1 MRNIIVVECISTGKN
16 FIEDIIN
23 RGYNPIVMHL
33 NKPDTKAGK
42 KMQKHIQEEYESI
55 PYEFDMVYEQD
66 SFEET
71 LKKVKK
77 FNPLLIIPASE
88 AGVRLATKLSHELGL
103 VGNSIENL
111 DAMTL
116 KHEMHN
122 RLAQKGIRS
131 IKGKIVHSLE
141 EVLDFYDSESLKE
154 VVLKPIYSAASA
166 NVRICLNRDEVI
178 QSAKLLLDD
187 YNVYGDNI
195 SEILIQERI
204 KGVEYIVNT
213 VSRDGVPCVT
223 TVWKYNKIK
232 TSEGANV
239 YDSIETVNELN
250 LGEAELI
257 EYAYEVIDALGIKYG
272 PVHGEYMMDKDG
284 PVLIEVNC
292 RPMGADLPADYL
304 DIISGQHETDTIL
317 DAYLKPKIF
326 QQKLNKKYELYAYG
340 VIKHF
345 TIPYDMFARSSPMCV
360 MLNKLKAFYSTS
372 LTDMEL
378 DNIYL
383 SKTVDFTST
392 GGAVYL
398 VHKDKYE
405 VDRTLNFLRDV
416 EIDAFS
422 LVLSEDLPVNNLK
435 DDETYL
441 QEIYPILNMA
451 YDYTTCLFITDQII
465 NDFPLLQIGHD
476 QIDDLKGTFDF
487 IILNL
492 NKSLYDKN
500 EAEKVNILLKIFS
513 KLKTRGN
520 IYISKNTYELLASG
534 RRGVEALIKLL
545 DYNIDLPPYFI
556 RQYIIASNKR

>member
-71 LKKVKK
+71 LKEVKK

-304 DIISGQHETDTIL
+304 DIISGQHETDTVL

-383 SKTVDFTST
+383 SKTVDLTST

-405 VDRTLNFLRDV
+405 VDKTLNFLRDV

-422 LVLSEDLPVNNLK
+422 LILSEDIPVNNLK

-451 YDYTTCLFITDQII
+451 YDYTTCLFITDQFI

-476 QIDDLKGTFDF
+476 QIDTLKGTFDF

-556 RQYIIASNKR
+556 RQYIIASNKK